1 MEAPCY
7 AARPGCTRKPLD
19 GPDQAANAVA
29 MTSQRA
35 RLAARWKRRWT
46 IDAGEVTLLPVTRA
60 VAQEVLDG
68 GPITDTF
75 EQGVRH
81 AMIDHAMDIAIQHAD
96 SGGAA
101 VMPAVWFV
109 VRNPDGRVV
118 GDMGTHGPPDSEG
131 CVEIGYSLAP
141 SARGQGI
148 GSAAVAALIE
158 RLATVPGIRAVT
170 AVTGADNLASRRL
183 LERLGFLLA
192 DFVPGAN
199 QVRYLLNL
207 A

>member
-1 MEAPCY
+1 
-7 AARPGCTRKPLD
+7 
-19 GPDQAANAVA
+19 

-35 RLAARWKRRWT
+35 RLSARWKRRWT
-46 IDAGEVTLLPVTRA
+46 IDAGAVTLLPVTRA

-68 GPITDTF
+68 GPITDRF

-101 VMPAVWFV
+101 VMPAVWLV
-109 VRNPDGRVV
+109 VRSPDGRVV

-170 AVTGADNLASRRL
+170 AITGADNLASRRL